1 MKNIAIFASG
11 NGTNAQRISEYFFNS
26 DKINISLILSNKKDA
41 YVLERAKK
49 MHISSFLFNKK
60 ELNDTNIVIKKLK
73 EYKIDFIVL
82 AGFMIKIPENI
93 LKIYANKIINIHPA
107 LLPKY
112 GGKGMYGLNVHKA
125 VINAKETE
133 TGITIHIVDDNYDKG
148 KIIFQAKCR
157 VDNND
162 TPESLANKVH
172 LLEYEFYPK
181 MIKKIVCNT
190 DVIN

>member
-1 MKNIAIFASG
+1 
-11 NGTNAQRISEYFFNS
+11 
-26 DKINISLILSNKKDA
+26 
-41 YVLERAKK
+41 
-49 MHISSFLFNKK
+49 
-60 ELNDTNIVIKKLK
+60 
-73 EYKIDFIVL
+73 
-82 AGFMIKIPENI
+82 
-93 LKIYANKIINIHPA
+93 
-107 LLPKY
+107 
-112 GGKGMYGLNVHKA
+112 MYGLNVHKA

>member
-1 MKNIAIFASG
+1 M
-11 NGTNAQRISEYFFNS
+11 
-26 DKINISLILSNKKDA
+26 
-41 YVLERAKK
+41 ERAKK
-49 MHISSFLFNKK
+49 LSISSFIFNKK
-60 ELNDTNIVIKKLK
+60 TLNDTNIVIGKLK

-82 AGFMIKIPENI
+82 AGFMIKIPNNI
-93 LKIYANKIINIHPA
+93 LKIYADKIINIHPA

-125 VINAKETE
+125 VIDAKEKE

-148 KIIFQAKCR
+148 KIIFQSKCR
-157 VDNND
+157 IDKND

-181 MIKKIVCNT
+181 IIKKIVCKT

>member
-11 NGTNAQRISEYFFNS
+11 NGTNAQRISKYFFDSN
-26 DKINISLILSNKKDA
+26 KIKISLILSNKKDA

-49 MHISSFLFNKK
+49 LSISSFIFNKK
-60 ELNDTNIVIKKLK
+60 ELNDTNIIIDKLK

-82 AGFMIKIPENI
+82 AGFMIKIPNNI

-125 VINAKETE
+125 VIDAKEKE

-148 KIIFQAKCR
+148 KIIFQSKCR
-157 VDNND
+157 VDEND

-181 MIKKIVCNT
+181 IIKKIVCKT
-190 DVIN
+190 DIIN